1 MILEVKDLIH
11 LLRSMVNVEN
21 EDYTDEAYLK
31 MSDKDL
37 EMYLKLGMTRLF
49 PTCEDFSDLASG
61 AEYPLVLVSKKEL
74 YLKLA
79 VTEAPMYDITADNNN
94 SLRRSQKFD
103 HYLKLAQNAQEEFED
118 WEDNNGLIDPNT
130 GIAGV
135 QAYDSYISKRHYES
149 RNRRL
154 APAPIVRVNVANVYS
169 DTIEIKWKAFNV
181 DHFGKYLVYI
191 SEKPIVDIFKK
202 GSKAE
207 DSINDDAKEV
217 FSTFDFEDNAFRLDK
232 LNPETPYYI
241 AVFSIE
247 RNQKFGYKEIL
258 VTTLEEVVT
267 P

>member
-21 EDYTDEAYLK
+21 EDYEDEAYLK
-31 MSDKDL
+31 MSDEDL
-37 EMYLKLGMTRLF
+37 QMYLKLGMTRLF
-49 PTCEDFSDLASG
+49 PTCEDFSDLANG

-94 SLRRSQKFD
+94 QLRRSQKFD
-103 HYLKLAQNAQEEFED
+103 HYMKLAQSAQEEFED

-135 QAYDSYISKRHYES
+135 QAYDSYITKRHFSS
-149 RNRRL
+149 RNARL
-154 APAPIVRVNVANVYS
+154 APTPIVRVNVVNIYS
-169 DTIEIKWKAFNV
+169 DSVEIRWRAFNV

-207 DSINDDAKEV
+207 ESINEGAIEV
-217 FSTFDFEDNAFRLDK
+217 HSTYDFGDNAIRIEDLK
-232 LNPETPYYI
+232 PETPYYI

-247 RNQKFGYKEIL
+247 KNQKFGYKEVVI
-258 VTTLEEVVT
+258 TTLEEVQ